1 MNEAWQPQ
9 HSEAETVAVA
19 NTGLR
24 VQHRA
29 SPRLHLEKDY
39 MREPCFAAWVVTL
52 CPDGAL
58 VAQHREAI
66 LEVVTHYRFDRLC
79 LSQFFPVESAWYRLA
94 GVQAGWK
101 PALPRRP

>member
-1 MNEAWQPQ
+1 MTKPQ

-19 NTGLR
+19 NAGLR

-39 MREPCFAAWVVTL
+39 VREPCFAAWVVTL
-52 CPDGAL
+52 CADDAL
-58 VAQHREAI
+58 VAPHRAAI
-66 LEVVTHYRFDRLC
+66 LEVITHYRFARLY

-94 GVQAGWK
+94 RGH
-101 PALPRRP
+101 